1 MLKQRMAAAEA
12 VKKEFLAA
20 EAAQDD
26 AAIRAVRTVAAML
39 EARRDANV
47 PIGTGL
53 REIEAAA
60 RAAALSLEA
69 RKVMIEAHPGM
80 AALPAQVGLGFMY
93 GDVDECPGL
102 TAPSGSAREPLRA
115 VA

>member
-1 MLKQRMAAAEA
+1 MLKQRMAAVEA

-26 AAIRAVRTVAAML
+26 AAIRAVRTVAALL

-47 PIGTGL
+47 PLSTGL

-60 RAAALSLEA
+60 RAAALSLQA
-69 RKVMIEAHPGM
+69 RQLMIEAHPGL
-80 AALPAQVGLGFMY
+80 ASLPAQVGLAFLY
-93 GDVDECPGL
+93 GDVDECPPVDRPKGEE
-102 TAPSGSAREPLRA
+102 REPLRI